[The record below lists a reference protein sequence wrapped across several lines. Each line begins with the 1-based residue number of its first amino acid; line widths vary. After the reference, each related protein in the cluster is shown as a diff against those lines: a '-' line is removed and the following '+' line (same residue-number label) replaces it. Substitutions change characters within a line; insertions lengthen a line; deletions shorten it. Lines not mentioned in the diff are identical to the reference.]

1 MRDDLNYVEILC
13 HGHEDGLQYFINQ
26 LGEPLHFYA
35 YKITKNKEVSEEI
48 VSESFY
54 KLWQRR
60 DRMTCYETIRSFL
73 FLVTRNAC
81 YDYMGSAYQKKVSFS
96 EDNWLNIPEADND
109 VLGQM
114 IYVELLMQIAHELEK
129 LPQQQAD
136 VFRLSFLEGFST
148 QEICEALGTNPSSV
162 YFAKSKALS
171 TLRIIFREKDINL
184 YMSFLLLVNLGQ
196 NFLNEDLIDKLL
208 LVG

>member
-13 HGHEDGLQYFINQ
+13 HGREDGLQYFINQ

-60 DRMTCYETIRSFL
+60 DRMTSYESIKSFL

-81 YDYMGSAYQKKVSFS
+81 YDHKGSAYQKKVSLS
-96 EDNWLNIPEADND
+96 EDNWLNIQHGEGD

-114 IYVELLMQIAHELEK
+114 IYVELIMQVVNELEK
-129 LPQQQAD
+129 LPKQQAD
-136 VFRLSFLEGFST
+136 VFRMSFLEGLDT
-148 QEICEALGTNPSSV
+148 EEICEALGTNPSSV

-171 TLRIIFREKDINL
+171 TLRLLFREKDINL
-184 YMSFLLLVNLGQ
+184 YMSFLLLTSLGQ
-196 NFLNEDLIDKLL
+196 HL
-208 LVG
+208 